1 MLVVTINGS
10 FASMMCVHGK
20 TGCHHKN
27 HNKGLALNERLAR
40 LDVSL
45 LMLCSVRYNYK
56 TVVID
61 ETLQLET
68 QELALR
74 L

>member
-1 MLVVTINGS
+1 MLVTVNGS
-10 FASMMCVHGK
+10 FASVMCAHGK
-20 TGCHHKN
+20 TGCHHKD
-27 HNKGLALNERLAR
+27 HNKGLALNERLTR

-45 LMLCSVRYNYK
+45 LMLCSVRYNYN

-61 ETLQLET
+61 ETVELET
-68 QELALR
+68 QELALS

>member
-1 MLVVTINGS
+1 MLVTVNGS
-10 FASMMCVHGK
+10 FASVMCTHGK
-20 TGCHHKN
+20 TGCHHKD
-27 HNKGLALNERLAR
+27 HNKGLAESEHLTR

-45 LMLCSVRYNYK
+45 LMLCSVRCNYN

-61 ETLQLET
+61 ETEQLET

>member
-1 MLVVTINGS
+1 MLVTVNGG
-10 FASMMCVHGK
+10 FASVMCAHGK
-20 TGCHHKN
+20 TGCHHKD
-27 HNKGLALNERLAR
+27 HNKGLALNERLR

-45 LMLCSVRYNYK
+45 LMLCSVRDNYN

-61 ETLQLET
+61 ETVQLET